1 MGYADYSWY
10 GAGKIRYGF
19 KDQNGE
25 VVYVH
30 EYKHNNRL
38 GESYFRSGNL
48 PGRYEIEN
56 GPQASTAPTLFHFGT
71 SIIMDGRFDDDKAYL
86 FTAASR
92 PFAFTN
98 GSSISFTSNATAS
111 TYELVTLKGRRVFV
125 YTIPVSEAN
134 AQSVST
140 GTLIRDS
147 GNTYLP
153 EGTYVTQVQ
162 LNGAS
167 SKIFTSYPALATEP
181 GAPAYSDIPASTTI
195 VAGETTAVDLTQPLP
210 LISIRLAPSV
220 DSSLT
225 GAVGEREIIN
235 RMQMALRQAG
245 VTSNQDLEIFMILN
259 SLPSKLDFEN
269 VDSPS
274 LSELIEH
281 ESGDTLI
288 GGTVVYSLKASSGS
302 VEIDLKDLI
311 ELGNSILGGDGIFPA
326 GPDMLTLA
334 VQPQDTSTIDG
345 NNPFFVSGKISWS
358 ESQA

>member
-19 KDQNGE
+19 KDQDGE

-30 EYKHNNRL
+30 EFKHNNRL

-71 SIIMDGRFDDDKAYL
+71 SVIMDGRFDDDKAYL

-98 GSSISFTSNATAS
+98 GQSIQFNSNATS

-125 YTIPVSEAN
+125 YTIPVAEAD
-134 AQSVST
+134 ATSVST
-140 GTLIRDS
+140 GTLVRDN

-153 EGTYVTQVQ
+153 EGTYVTQIQ
-162 LNGAS
+162 LSGAN
-167 SKIFTSYPALATEP
+167 SKIFTSYPATGTEP
-181 GAPAYSDIPASTTI
+181 GAPAFSDVPSATQI
-195 VAGETTAVDLTQPLP
+195 VAGEINAIDLTQPLP

-235 RMQMALRQAG
+235 RMQMALKQAG
-245 VTSNQDLEIFMILN
+245 VTSNQDLEVFLILN
-259 SLPSKLDFEN
+259 PLPSRLSYED
-269 VDSPS
+269 VGAPS

-281 ESGDTLI
+281 EAGDTLI
-288 GGTVVYSLKASSGS
+288 GGTVVYSLKASAGS

-345 NNPFFVSGKISWS
+345 SSPFFVSGKISWS